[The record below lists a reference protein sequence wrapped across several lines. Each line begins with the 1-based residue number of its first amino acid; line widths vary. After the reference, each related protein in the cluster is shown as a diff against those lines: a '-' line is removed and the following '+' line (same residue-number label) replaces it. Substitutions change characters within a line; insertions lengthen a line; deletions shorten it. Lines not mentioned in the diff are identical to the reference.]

1 MTSEIQIA
9 PSILAADFGRLTE
22 EIKEVERAGA
32 DLLHLDIM
40 DGCFVPNLSFGI
52 PVVEAIRRATSL
64 FLDTHLML
72 ADPGKYLAP
81 FRDAGADSL
90 TFHIEGCPDPRH
102 LADKVHRLGAE
113 CGVAV
118 NPGTAVESL
127 FEALGDLDLA
137 LVMSVEPGFG
147 GQGFMNSSLPKISAL
162 RKRADAEQL
171 ALKVEIDGGVT
182 SANAA
187 SCRTAGADILVAG
200 SSVFGAQNRTAAIVE
215 LRG

>member
-1 MTSEIQIA
+1 MTREIQIA

-22 EIKEVERAGA
+22 EIKEAERAGA

-72 ADPGKYLAP
+72 GDPGNFLVP

-90 TFHIEGCPDPRH
+90 TFHIEVCPDPRT
-102 LADKVHRLGAE
+102 LADEVHRLGAE

-118 NPGTAVESL
+118 NPGTTVESL
-127 FEALGDLDLA
+127 FPALGDLDLA
-137 LVMSVEPGFG
+137 LIMSVEPGFG
-147 GQGFMNSSLPKISAL
+147 GQNFMAESLSKISAL

-171 ALKVEIDGGVT
+171 ALKVEVDGGVT
-182 SANAA
+182 SANAG
-187 SCRTAGADILVAG
+187 SCRAAGADILVAG
-200 SSVFGAQNRTAAIVE
+200 SSVFGAENRSAAIAE

>member
-1 MTSEIQIA
+1 MTPKIQIA
-9 PSILAADFGRLTE
+9 PSILAADFGQLAE

-52 PVVEAIRRATSL
+52 PVVQAIRRASSL

-72 ADPGKYLAP
+72 ADPGSYLAP

-90 TFHIEGCPDPRH
+90 TFHIEVCRDPRG
-102 LADKVHRLGAE
+102 LADEVHRLGAE

-127 FEALGDLDLA
+127 FPALGDLDLA

-147 GQGFMNSSLPKISAL
+147 GQSFMDNALLKISAL
-162 RKRADAEQL
+162 RKRVDEKQL
-171 ALKVEIDGGVT
+171 ALKVEVDGGVA
-182 SANAA
+182 SVNAA
-187 SCRTAGADILVAG
+187 ACRTAGADILVAG
-200 SSVFGAQNRTAAIVE
+200 SSVFGAENRKAAIVE

>member
-1 MTSEIQIA
+1 LTPEIQIA
-9 PSILAADFGRLTE
+9 PSVLAADFGRLTE

-40 DGCFVPNLSFGI
+40 DGRFVPNLSYGI
-52 PVVEAIRRATSL
+52 PVVQAIRRATSL

-72 ADPGKYLAP
+72 ADPGEFLAP

-90 TFHIEGCPDPRH
+90 TFHIEVCPDPRN
-102 LADKVHRLGAE
+102 LADEVHRLGAE
-113 CGVAV
+113 CGVAI
-118 NPGTAVESL
+118 NPGTAAELL
-127 FEALGDLDLA
+127 FPALGDLDLA

-147 GQGFMNSSLPKISAL
+147 GQSFIPDSIPKISAL
-162 RKRADAEQL
+162 RQRADTKRL
-171 ALKVEIDGGVT
+171 ALKVEVDGGVT
-182 SANAA
+182 TTNAA

-200 SSVFGAQNRTAAIVE
+200 SSVFGAEDRKTAIAE